1 REFAL
6 ASVKLTAQW
15 WFDFMGGYFSDDI
28 LMSEIKKMITIK
40 EGYKKIKMASA
51 SRIAVFADTESL
63 YYVSEESTAGLDCVK
78 NVYENL
84 KLIGA
89 PHDIFLFSDI
99 DSPSLN
105 IDQYRLIVF
114 LNSFVITEAKRQYI
128 NEKIKKDGRSILWIY
143 APGYILED
151 GFSEKN
157 VSDMVNINVEC
168 LEEPENEIV
177 MLPDGPGFDKAE
189 GLSYGFTNKATGVQ
203 IFRGVEH
210 PVSPVFYIDDK
221 DAVAIGKYR
230 KSGKTALG
238 FRQFKE
244 FTSYYSA
251 AGNLPVGVLRE
262 IARKAGATIYYEGT
276 EPVYVNN
283 RLIGIHNAPGG
294 TITFNVPSGI
304 RFKELFDGG
313 MYESN
318 KDTLQVDIQKG
329 STKLYLADRE
339 IEA

>member
-40 EGYKKIKMASA
+40 EGYRKIKMASA

-78 NVYENL
+78 NVYEDL

-128 NEKIKKDGRSILWIY
+128 NENIKKDGRSILWIY
-143 APGYILED
+143 APGYITEE
-151 GFSEKN
+151 GFSEKR
-157 VSDMVNINVEC
+157 VSDITGLDIKYLPEY
-168 LEEPENEIV
+168 ENEIV
-177 MLPDGPGFDKAE
+177 ILPDDPRFYDSK
-189 GLSYGFTNKATGVQ
+189 GLDYGFTNKATGVQ

-210 PVSPVFYIDDK
+210 PVSPIFYIDDK

-230 KSGKTALG
+230 KSRKTALG
-238 FRQFKE
+238 FRQFEE

-251 AGNLPVGVLRE
+251 AGNLPIGVLRE
-262 IARKAGATIYYEGT
+262 IARKAGVTIYYEGI

-304 RFKELFDGG
+304 KFEELFDGG
-313 MYESN
+313 TYESKN
-318 KDTLQVDIQKG
+318 GSLNVKIDKG
-329 STKLYLADRE
+329 ATKLYLADRSMM
-339 IEA
+339 